1 MHRHFYN
8 TEEIDF
14 PEFVSFCEQNVDQKD
29 YPFSS
34 GVDKKIVHYEG
45 DAIRSLIGTPQAF
58 ELKTELHHCL
68 KDGPGVFAI
77 KQAFQNLKAV
87 DRATEIF
94 RKIIAEE
101 KNAAENHGDHF
112 AKPGEN
118 ERLWNSLQKMCER
131 DTEAFIS
138 YYVNPVLCLVCEAW
152 LGPFFQMTAQVNI
165 VKPGG
170 KAQQPHRDY
179 HLGFQ
184 ENEVVSE
191 FPVTAQI
198 LSQFLTLQGAVAH
211 TEMKIESGPTMF
223 LPFSQQYPLGYMAWR
238 DTKFIKYFEKNSVQI
253 SMKKGDAVFL
263 SPALFHAGGTNTEK
277 TDRIANLLQISSA
290 FGKAMESVDRVKMTK
305 LIYPILLEKKK
316 RNQLR
321 EDEVRTIGA
330 SVTDSY
336 SFPTNLDTDSPTEGS
351 VPETAQSLM
360 ERALCEK
367 WSVEQFCLKLDEA
380 ARRRLP

>member
-94 RKIIAEE
+94 QKIIAEE

-131 DTEAFIS
+131 DAETFIS
-138 YYVNPVLCLVCEAW
+138 YYDNPVLCLVCEAW

-198 LSQFLTLQGAVAH
+198 LSQVLTLQGAVAH

-223 LPFSQQYPLGYMAWR
+223 LPFSQQYPLGYMSWR

-305 LIYPILLEKKK
+305 LIYPVLLEKKK

-360 ERALCEK
+360 ERALSKKWPVEK
-367 WSVEQFCLKLDEA
+367 FCLKLDEA
-380 ARRRLP
+380 VKRRIP

>member
-1 MHRHFYN
+1 MHRHFYC
-8 TEEIDF
+8 TQDLDF
-14 PEFVSFCEQNVDQKD
+14 HEFVSFCEQNVDQKD

-34 GVDKKIVHYEG
+34 GVNKKIVHYEG
-45 DAIRSLIGTPQAF
+45 DAIRSLIGTQQAV

-101 KNAAENHGDHF
+101 KDTAVNHGDHF

-118 ERLWNSLQKMCER
+118 ERLWNSLQKLCER
-131 DTEAFIS
+131 DAEAFIS
-138 YYVNPVLCLVCEAW
+138 YYDNPVLGLVCEAW

-179 HLGFQ
+179 HFGFQ
-184 ENEVVSE
+184 ENKVVSK
-191 FPVTAQI
+191 FPITSQI
-198 LSQFLTLQGAVAH
+198 LSQLLTLQGAVAH

-223 LPFSQQYPLGYMAWR
+223 LPYSQQYPLGYMAWR

-253 SMKKGDAVFL
+253 SLNKGDAFFL
-263 SPALFHAGGTNTEK
+263 SPALFHAAGANTEK

-290 FGKAMESVDRVKMTK
+290 FGKAMESIDRVKMTK
-305 LIYPILLEKKK
+305 LIYPVLLEKKK
-316 RNQLR
+316 KNQLR
-321 EDEVRTIGA
+321 EDEVRTIGS

-336 SFPTNLDTDSPTEGS
+336 SFPTNLDTDSPTEDS

-360 ERALCEK
+360 EKALSKKWPIEK
-367 WSVEQFCLKLDEA
+367 FCLKLDEA
-380 ARRRLP
+380 VKRRLP